1 MRRAARDLQ
10 ALGPGA
16 VLVKGGGTPRK
27 GEAVDVLFDG
37 GETHELSGPLVDTPH
52 THGTGCTLSAAI
64 AARLAMGAPIVEA
77 VRLARAYLTEGLRHA
92 YAVGQGRGCVRHHG
106 VVASGSSIR

>member
-1 MRRAARDLQ
+1 M
-10 ALGPGA
+10 P
-16 VLVKGGGTPRK
+16 TS

-37 GETHELSGPLVDTPH
+37 RETHELSGPLVDTPH

-64 AARLAMGAPIVEA
+64 ASRLAMGDPVVEA
-77 VRLARAYLTEGLRHA
+77 VRQARAYLTEGLRHA

-106 VVASGSSIR
+106 VVAPGPPIR